1 MKSLF
6 FETNLHNLTFNY
18 INAHTNAKEAEVSE
32 ALLRQKEKDWGCLS
46 FLVRPL
52 FEKSVQTSTA
62 AVLNA
67 IKNKTPL
74 FEKLKNRNIAIQK
87 KAIAKLLPSRLQ
99 LLAKIQGSQAYILLK
114 DYGFSNLS
122 IEQFFSSTIGLLRQN
137 GRSKLS
143 FEKWAEQAGRQIVQN
158 WKIMK
163 GHFDIYSGLLGKI
176 NDSETLQRAETLL
189 KFLKSPDEF
198 SAAEQQAHRHTI
210 KDLLEKFQTMK
221 ESLPK
226 IYEKQPTYA
235 ALPRPLRE
243 LMDALPQ
250 YPRQRFSTLIRDP
263 GPFSPRVSE
272 DFNQHLKEHQNKTV
286 ELEGRR
292 HSVCFKGSDLRMCPV
307 TVTTPSLNRAR
318 TFRTEDF
325 PFSPQ
330 RPQIVRDAVLA
341 ELIAHTENK
350 DPDYLI
356 LGENLVTPLFEC
368 NAEAIFTDLWI
379 QEFNPSQFAASSQ
392 LLSKSMEYG
401 DTGIKARFHYSYRL
415 FEGGSLV
422 PLEKHLIAVECFFE
436 KDPQGFHLSHAK
448 WDDLGPSE
456 ITEADHRY
464 AGNSHSVGAPS
475 EHFDDEGI
483 VERPD

>member
-18 INAHTNAKEAEVSE
+18 ISAHKSAKEDEVSE
-32 ALLRQKEKDWGCLS
+32 ALLKQKEKDWGCLS
-46 FLVRPL
+46 FLVRLL
-52 FEKSVQTSTA
+52 FEKSVKISTA
-62 AVLNA
+62 TVLNA
-67 IKNKTPL
+67 IRNKTPL
-74 FEKLKNRNIAIQK
+74 FEKLKSRNITIQK
-87 KAIAKLLPSRLQ
+87 QMIAKLLPSRLQ
-99 LLAKIQGSQAYILLK
+99 LLAKIQGSPAYARLK
-114 DYGFSNLS
+114 EYGFSDLS
-122 IEQFFSSTIGLLRQN
+122 IEQFFSSMIGLLKEN
-137 GRSKLS
+137 GHSKLS
-143 FEKWAEQAGRQIVQN
+143 FEKLAEQADRQMVQN
-158 WKIMK
+158 WKTMK
-163 GHFDIYSGLLGKI
+163 GHFDAYCHLLGKI
-176 NDSETLQRAETLL
+176 NNPETLQRAETLL
-189 KFLKSPDEF
+189 KFFKSPDEF
-198 SAAEQQAHRHTI
+198 SAVEQQAHRHTI

-221 ESLPK
+221 ERLPK
-226 IYEKQPTYA
+226 NYEKQPTYS

-243 LMDALPQ
+243 LMDALPS

-292 HSVCFKGSDLRMCPV
+292 HSVSFKGSDLRMCPV
-307 TVTTPSLNRAR
+307 TITTPSLNRAQ

-325 PFSPQ
+325 PPSLQ

-341 ELIAHTENK
+341 ELIAHTKNK
-350 DPDYLI
+350 DSDYLV
-356 LGENLVTPLFEC
+356 LGENLITPLFEC

-392 LLSKSMEYG
+392 LLSKSMAYG

-436 KDPQGFHLSHAK
+436 KKPQGFHLDQAK
-448 WDDLGPSE
+448 WDYLGPSE

-464 AGNSHSVGAPS
+464 AGNSHSVGAPT